1 MAKKIIAIN
10 GGPRKGWNTDIMIQE
25 ALKGAAAEGAEIEC
39 IDLYAL
45 EKYTGCRACFACK
58 RAATYGKCIIK
69 DGLAPVL
76 EKIRQADGLILG
88 SPNYLGS
95 LSAMFRAF
103 YERLIFQSLTYNKE
117 KPNANERK
125 IPVLLITTSNVD
137 EERYDDI
144 GYTAMLNSY
153 KGMLE
158 NFVGPTEIL
167 IYGDTVQVKDYS
179 QFNWTNFNPEAKIR
193 RREAEIND
201 KLKKAFEKG
210 KELVNRA

>member
-125 IPVLLITTSNVD
+125 IP
-137 EERYDDI
+137 
-144 GYTAMLNSY
+144 
-153 KGMLE
+153 K
-158 NFVGPTEIL
+158 
-167 IYGDTVQVKDYS
+167 YGFD
-179 QFNWTNFNPEAKIR
+179 
-193 RREAEIND
+193 
-201 KLKKAFEKG
+201 
-210 KELVNRA
+210 